1 MAKSFFLLLCC
12 AFLSRSLWAQATKPD
27 TARPQKLQLKKVS
40 LAGTDHPDYFAKKN
54 TAGETADTT
63 RSLVYLGPPK
73 KDSMQ
78 LGLPAIKSKQ
88 LDFKIQAG
96 QRQPLFGRQ

>member
-12 AFLSRSLWAQATKPD
+12 TLLSRSLWAQATKPD
-27 TARPQKLQLKKVS
+27 TSFPQKLQFKKVA
-40 LAGTDHPDYFAKKN
+40 LDGLDHPDYFAKKN
-54 TAGETADTT
+54 TAGETADSP

-96 QRQPLFGRQ
+96 QRQPLFRRQ